1 MAKRLF
7 NNVKLGLFVIAGLIF
22 LILLLYMIGKNRHLF
37 GANYLLKARF
47 ENVQGLKPG
56 HNVRYSGIEIGTVK
70 EVSFLNDTVI
80 EVSMLI
86 DDNMKSI
93 IRTNAVVSVGTEG
106 FVGNKVVNII
116 PGKGDAPFAKDG
128 DQLNSKK
135 PVDTDE
141 MLRTLYNTNNDIA
154 AIADNLKL
162 TIHNINSSGALWE
175 LLNEKTLPGN
185 IKISANNIRLAT
197 ARAADMINDLNVLVA
212 GVKNGKGTLGK
223 ILTDSALALNL
234 DEAVEKINEVG
245 KHMDTLSGQIN
256 EVVASIKNDLN
267 NGKGIGNALLKDSVL
282 AVKLSQSLDH
292 IEKGTDAFNQDMEA
306 LKHNFLLRGYFR
318 KLEKQKQ
325 KEEKGNTVNNNR

>member
-7 NNVKLGLFVIAGLIF
+7 NNVKLGLFVIAGLFF

-37 GANYLLKARF
+37 GANYLLTARF
-47 ENVQGLKPG
+47 ENVQGLKSG

-70 EVSFLNDTVI
+70 KVSFINDTVI

-86 DDNMKSI
+86 DDKMKSI
-93 IRTNAVVSVGTEG
+93 IRTNAIVSVGTEG
-106 FVGNKVVNII
+106 FVGNKVVNIV
-116 PGKGDAPFAKDG
+116 PGKGDAPFAKNG
-128 DQLNSKK
+128 DHLNSKK

-162 TIHNINSSGALWE
+162 TIHNINSSEALWE
-175 LLNEKTLPGN
+175 LLNEKTLPDN

-197 ARAADMINDLNVLVA
+197 AYAAGMVDDLHALVTD
-212 GVKNGKGTLGK
+212 VKNGKGTLGK
-223 ILTDSALALNL
+223 ILTDSSLALNL
-234 DEAVEKINEVG
+234 DEAVEKINAVG

-256 EVVASIKNDLN
+256 ELVTSVKNDLN
-267 NGKGIGNALLKDSVL
+267 NGKGIGNALLKDS
-282 AVKLSQSLDH
+282 AMTAKLNQSLDH

-306 LKHNFLLRGYFR
+306 LKHNFLLRGYFK
-318 KLEKQKQ
+318 KLEKQKK
-325 KEEKGNTVNNNR
+325 KEEKKNTVSDE